1 MGDHD
6 EQVSWL
12 AVLSSDLAFPD
23 ALIQW
28 PL

>member
-12 AVLSSDLAFPD
+12 AA
-23 ALIQW
+23 
-28 PL
+28 